1 MAITDDDVDTAQWV
15 ETVCSAL
22 AAVKWPQTTT
32 DGRELAWELYALAGR
47 DYLEAVGRDGRAL
60 RVQLQEITP
69 GHVSVT
75 FPFDDLAGIGYQ
87 NEWLAECRDSGCI
100 VDTTEHT

>member
-1 MAITDDDVDTAQWV
+1 VAITDDDVDTAQWV

-22 AAVKWPQTTT
+22 AAAKWPQTTT

-87 NEWLAECRDSGCI
+87 NGWLAECRDTGCI